1 MISALLA
8 LFISTWCFLQMVE
21 LDSCGWPTLVPKLT
35 VPEEERP
42 CLFLVPLYKSHG
54 GILISAFASRDLL
67 LNKGDGD
74 GEVGGGATTGYLSS
88 FWFKQDHVRTGRF
101 QCLPSP
107 LEEPEAT

>member
-1 MISALLA
+1 MISVLLG

-21 LDSCGWPTLVPKLT
+21 LDSCGWPALVPKLT

-74 GEVGGGATTGYLSS
+74 GEVGGGATTGYL
-88 FWFKQDHVRTGRF
+88 
-101 QCLPSP
+101 
-107 LEEPEAT
+107 